1 MGDAASK
8 DEIYGSGEEGGV
20 FEREWALF
28 REENLETLI
37 DGDLRL
43 VGFDLGKIGTQS
55 GVEDQGI
62 LEDDFGIEAG
72 TRFEALPVKMGHA
85 AGTIIQAAERAQR
98 TIGNKLDVAAGR
110 DFSESIGVCF
120 LREPALLISSV
131 VRVKGKLVTSADF
144 GLKGEGPV
152 LPPVTGATG
161 PTGRAFRTLR

>member
-20 FEREWALF
+20 FERDWAVF
-28 REENLETLI
+28 RKENLETLI

-55 GVEDQGI
+55 GVEYQGI

-110 DFSESIGVCF
+110 NFSESIGVCL
-120 LREPALLISSV
+120 LRDPALCIACAW
-131 VRVKGKLVTSADF
+131 RGKGMFVAWVGVT
-144 GLKGEGPV
+144 
-152 LPPVTGATG
+152 
-161 PTGRAFRTLR
+161 

>member
-1 MGDAASK
+1 MGDGASK

-20 FEREWALF
+20 VEKEGALL

-43 VGFDLGKIGTQS
+43 VGFDLGRIGTQS

-120 LREPALLISSV
+120 LSEPALCISAC
-131 VRVKGKLVTSADF
+131 VRGKGMFVAWVGVTLKEYVPSLTLVT
-144 GLKGEGPV
+144 V
-152 LPPVTGATG
+152 
-161 PTGRAFRTLR
+161 